1 MLQDIL
7 KRCSKKNAPVQF
19 HVEDKGYLT
28 FQELSQICSKANY
41 PKSIALRHFAPADVS
56 PSFTSKDI
64 PSRAFTPPKFNA
76 SSLNSITFFKTTN
89 VSYVY
94 SVLHP

>member
-1 MLQDIL
+1 MSLIDLSNIFISPEVGLYIPLIQL
-7 KRCSKKNAPVQF
+7 KTEVFPAPLGPII
-19 HVEDKGYLT
+19 ENND
-28 FQELSQICSKANY
+28 
-41 PKSIALRHFAPADVS
+41 

-64 PSRAFTPPKFNA
+64 PSRAFTPPKFNPT
-76 SSLNSITFFKTTN
+76 SLNSITFFMITN